1 MFDIDFAPRLVD
13 DESQS
18 FATSAPY
25 ITIDSQVYT
34 FHKIEGDRLV
44 INEVYQISPSSPMII
59 NKCGTWGYQEGLGL
73 TSATILQRRQDF
85 KGHMF
90 RAETVFH
97 PIFATEEENG
107 KIGGVLGDIWHE
119 VLEKILNFTTYV
131 KPTKDKQYGALGK
144 VIMIM
149 MMVVRMTSMIM
160 MMILRR
166 MMICK
171 TRKGPKME
179 RSYWSACGKRC

>member
-1 MFDIDFAPRLVD
+1 MFKIDFAARLVD

-18 FATSAPY
+18 FTTSAPY

-59 NKCGTWGYQEGLGL
+59 NKCGTWGYQEGLSL

-119 VLEKILNFTTYV
+119 VLEKILNFSTLV
-131 KPTKDKQYGALGK
+131 KTTKDKQYGALGK

-149 MMVVRMTSMIM
+149 MMVVMIVMNIMTVLSCTK
-160 MMILRR
+160 L
-166 MMICK
+166 K
-171 TRKGPKME
+171 NQK
-179 RSYWSACGKRC
+179 

>member
-1 MFDIDFAPRLVD
+1 MLASVIARLVD

-59 NKCGTWGYQEGLGL
+59 NKCGTWGYQEGLSL
-73 TSATILQRRQDF
+73 TSATTLQRRQDF

-119 VLEKILNFTTYV
+119 VLEKMLNFTTHI

-149 MMVVRMTSMIM
+149 MMAVMILILMVILIMIM
-160 MMILRR
+160 MMVVMIL
-166 MMICK
+166 MMCKIC
-171 TRKGPKME
+171 
-179 RSYWSACGKRC
+179 

>member
-1 MFDIDFAPRLVD
+1 M
-13 DESQS
+13 
-18 FATSAPY
+18 
-25 ITIDSQVYT
+25 IT
-34 FHKIEGDRLV
+34 
-44 INEVYQISPSSPMII
+44 
-59 NKCGTWGYQEGLGL
+59 NKFGTWGYQEGLSL
-73 TSATILQRRQDF
+73 TSATTLQRRQDF

-119 VLEKILNFTTYV
+119 VLEKMLNFTTHV
-131 KPTKDKQYGALGK
+131 RPTKDKQYGALGK

-149 MMVVRMTSMIM
+149 VMVGMILMVMMMGTMMVMMVVRM
-160 MMILRR
+160 

-171 TRKGPKME
+171 ICKGRKME
-179 RSYWSACGKRC
+179 RNYRSVGGEQC